1 MNGAPGILGRVRH
14 LFKCFS
20 RFSLVCKYFISKCKQ
35 IKSKDILSYIEFLR
49 EYRPGGAGQAGAE
62 ALDDGG
68 HGGHG
73 VSGLATKA
81 ELRSIQGR
89 EWN

>member
-1 MNGAPGILGRVRH
+1 MATP
-14 LFKCFS
+14 S
-20 RFSLVCKYFISKCKQ
+20 
-35 IKSKDILSYIEFLR
+35 
-49 EYRPGGAGQAGAE
+49 GGE

-81 ELRSIQGR
+81 DQYKDENIFLNSG
-89 EWN
+89 

>member
-1 MNGAPGILGRVRH
+1 MTQGLN
-14 LFKCFS
+14 
-20 RFSLVCKYFISKCKQ
+20 LVT
-35 IKSKDILSYIEFLR
+35 EPR
-49 EYRPGGAGQAGAE
+49 EYRPGGDGQAGAD

-81 ELRSIQGR
+81 ELRSIQG
-89 EWN
+89 

>member
-1 MNGAPGILGRVRH
+1 MTQGLN
-14 LFKCFS
+14 
-20 RFSLVCKYFISKCKQ
+20 LVT
-35 IKSKDILSYIEFLR
+35 EPR
-49 EYRPGGAGQAGAE
+49 EYRPGGDGLAGAE

-81 ELRSIQGR
+81 ELRSIQG
-89 EWN
+89 

>member
-1 MNGAPGILGRVRH
+1 MQEKQKKD
-14 LFKCFS
+14 F
-20 RFSLVCKYFISKCKQ
+20 RFLH
-35 IKSKDILSYIEFLR
+35 R
-49 EYRPGGAGQAGAE
+49 EYRPRGDGLAGAE

-81 ELRSIQGR
+81 EL
-89 EWN
+89 

>member
-1 MNGAPGILGRVRH
+1 MTQGLN
-14 LFKCFS
+14 
-20 RFSLVCKYFISKCKQ
+20 LVT
-35 IKSKDILSYIEFLR
+35 EPR
-49 EYRPGGAGQAGAE
+49 EYRPGGDGQAGAD
-62 ALDDGG
+62 ALGDGG

-81 ELRSIQGR
+81 ELRSKQGR